1 MNIKNLVFFDN
12 SGYNLNFE
20 WNESLKLWEGNIYF
34 PKVSVGLYTNTN
46 IYVMEKIV
54 DSHNEEKYYFPQKGD
69 SNDNIT
75 FTWDI
80 LNTFVDEFFMFTFD
94 TEYYAMNDYETS
106 ALEYTPNAG
115 PELETL
121 IVNRFE
127 KYEVE
132 LDNDLSTKALP
143 IHVAFS
149 SPAKFDATTFK
160 RTLDM
165 SYGSKTIA
173 KITFF
178 AETVEEDERL
188 KIWNN
193 NLGYHIKPED
203 TIIFKDSD
211 IKECYPDYKLLNEK
225 RKELM
230 IEGHNIY
237 PYIGSYKAI
246 VNVIKYF
253 GYENLNIVEYWR
265 NVDSTSENF
274 GKIFVTSK
282 YKLTNKETLN
292 VGGKTI
298 SLPNRNYRKVS
309 NISLVYTINHPLK
322 EVDQWEL
329 PLVKEDFTYT
339 LEEVMIKLF
348 ALRRKLNDEFMPS
361 SSRIVDIIG
370 EATYFG
376 LQEILNNA
384 VHPPVRKIPTPD
396 GIREVFEEHVFD
408 KKRVHHPSISVFP
421 SSAQFTPN
429 KKYITERGVETLD
442 DLEENL
448 PPDFKF
454 NTCIVNITDNRQFR
468 QYAIEQ
474 HYDAEF
480 GDNSY
485 KINLETPIENLQN
498 VQISSVE
505 EESLNNINYLFDNIP
520 LVDVP
525 TDDDTGNSDFEK
537 RGLTDYYEEYYN
549 KVKEGS
555 IDEIIYE
562 PNCHDDDN
570 DIKPSAKIILENTSF
585 DKIKFGQIFE
595 TFGVDESFD
604 EHNENDFLEDFTCD
618 TNGNRNNRI
627 RRVNPID
634 DELTFGNIDTRYYGF
649 DKIRWVVKTSSNQI
663 DKDFD
668 NIGVKKEFERRE
680 FTFDTGLQDIDLY
693 KKVLVELPYF
703 GYYDVEMYFKVK
715 GIATTVKYVFEN
727 AIKVEPFNLDIRGF
741 YYDARSLPEDLAYD
755 IDTYGIVLTDTDET
769 IETSDIKKFILE
781 RLTNM
786 TNVALEER
794 MYEEDKDKSLPRFG
808 FDSED
813 SDEDDT
819 YTINGGPYASK
830 QINQKWYMLD
840 NLNYDITTLK
850 PNKNVESAR
859 YIKNAVDVKPYTWFL
874 LGFDESKITSVVNP
888 KWKLT
893 NLTTKECVEHEG
905 RYFTLL
911 LKKEGDYMIELSLS
925 DTNGNK
931 YYTSRNIIIVDK
943 DANYKLYK
951 LFRDDYDA
959 YTEEKSMRDK
969 KFYEEFARLGK
980 AIDYDEE

>member
-20 WNESLKLWEGNIYF
+20 WNETLKLWEGNIYF
-34 PKVSVGLYTNTN
+34 PKVSVGLYANTN
-46 IYVMEKIV
+46 IYIMEKFTEGS
-54 DSHNEEKYYFPQKGD
+54 DSDVTESYYFPQKGN
-69 SNDNIT
+69 SNENIT
-75 FTWDI
+75 FTWDV

-94 TEYYAMNDYETS
+94 TDYYAMHDYETS

-132 LDNDLSTKALP
+132 LDNTQSTKALP
-143 IHVAFS
+143 IHIAFS

-160 RTLDM
+160 RTLNM
-165 SYGSKTIA
+165 SYGTQTIA

-188 KIWNN
+188 KILNR
-193 NLGYHIKPED
+193 NLGYNIKPED

-211 IKECYPDYKLLNEK
+211 IKESYPDYKLLNEK
-225 RKELM
+225 RKELL

-253 GYENLNIVEYWR
+253 GYENLNIIEYWR
-265 NVDSTSENF
+265 NVDITSENF

-282 YKLTNKETLN
+282 YKLTNRETLN
-292 VGGKTI
+292 VGGKLI
-298 SLPNRNYRKVS
+298 PLPNKNYRKVS

-322 EVDQWEL
+322 DVDQWEL
-329 PLVKEDFTYT
+329 PLVKEDFTFT

-370 EATYFG
+370 EASYFG
-376 LQEILNNA
+376 LQEILNN
-384 VHPPVRKIPTPD
+384 VVTPNKKK
-396 GIREVFEEHVFD
+396 GFK
-408 KKRVHHPSISVFP
+408 KKRLYHPSISIFP
-421 SSAQFTPN
+421 SSELFTPN
-429 KKYITERGVETLD
+429 KKYVDFTNSDSDSDYSD
-442 DLEENL
+442 DLEETV

-454 NTCIVNITDNRQFR
+454 NTCVVNITDSRQFR

-474 HYDAEF
+474 YYHYEF
-480 GDNSY
+480 DDNIY
-485 KINLETPIENLQN
+485 KINLETPIEN
-498 VQISSVE
+498 VYDVPISSVE
-505 EESLNNINYLFDNIP
+505 SESLDGVDEMQYLYDDIP

-525 TDDDTGNSDFEK
+525 DDDIGDSDFEK
-537 RGLTDYYEEYYN
+537 KGLTDYYEDYYN
-549 KVKEGS
+549 KVVTGS
-555 IDEIIYE
+555 LDDILFE
-562 PNCHDDDN
+562 PNYHKDDN

-585 DKIKFGQIFE
+585 YKVKFGQILD
-595 TFGVDESFD
+595 TFGDS
-604 EHNENDFLEDFTCD
+604 EN
-618 TNGNRNNRI
+618 NGVLDGI
-627 RRVNPID
+627 
-634 DELTFGNIDTRYYGF
+634 TFGNIDTTYYGL
-649 DKIRWVVKTSSNQI
+649 KEIRWVVKSSEDQI
-663 DKDFD
+663 DEDL
-668 NIGVKKEFERRE
+668 KKVEVDKKFEKRE
-680 FTFDTGLQDIDLY
+680 FVSDTGWKDIDLFR
-693 KKVLVELPYF
+693 KVFVELPYI
-703 GYYDVEMYFKVK
+703 GYYDVEMSFKNDDEVVTYTFNK
-715 GIATTVKYVFEN
+715 
-727 AIKVEPFNLDIRGF
+727 AIKVEPYNLDIRGF
-741 YYDARSLPEDLAYD
+741 FYDARKLPEELQYD
-755 IDTYGIVLTDTDET
+755 MDNYGIIGGDFGDSDET
-769 IETSDIKKFILE
+769 ISDYKSFILE

-786 TNVALEER
+786 SNFALSER
-794 MYEEDKDKSLPRFG
+794 LYEEDKDQSMPRYG
-808 FDSED
+808 YD
-813 SDEDDT
+813 SDDSDGEP
-819 YTINGGPYASK
+819 YTINSGPFESSY
-830 QINQKWYMLD
+830 INRKWYLLD
-840 NLNYDITTLK
+840 NLNYDITTLQ
-850 PNKNVESAR
+850 PGKNIENAR

-874 LGFDESKITSVVNP
+874 LGFDESKITSVVEP

-893 NLTTKECVEHEG
+893 NLTTKEFVEHEG

-959 YTEEKSMRDK
+959 YSEIRDLK
-969 KFYEEFARLGK
+969 NRKFYDDFVRLAKEVDYEE
-980 AIDYDEE
+980 EE